1 VTSLTAQEANA
12 ARWLELVRGH
22 WAIENRLHYR
32 RDQTMREDWY
42 HVRMGT
48 APQAM
53 AVINNLVLGLLDK
66 QDFRSVP
73 EARRHYAANLDQALD
88 LIIQPPC

>member
-1 VTSLTAQEANA
+1 
-12 ARWLELVRGH
+12 
-22 WAIENRLHYR
+22 
-32 RDQTMREDWY
+32 MREDWY

-53 AVINNLVLGLLDK
+53 AVINNLVLGLIDR

-73 EARRHYAANLDQALD
+73 EARRHYAAHLDEAWE
-88 LIIQPPC
+88 LIRKA